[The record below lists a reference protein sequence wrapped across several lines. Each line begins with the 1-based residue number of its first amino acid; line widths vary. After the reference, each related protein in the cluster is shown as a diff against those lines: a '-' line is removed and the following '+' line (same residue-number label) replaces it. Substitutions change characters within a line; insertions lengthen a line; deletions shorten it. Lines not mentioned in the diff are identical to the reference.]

1 MTFYRLNWI
10 KIYIFTRTQVIHMP
24 TEVGNALRYITLP
37 SLPYIILDC
46 LLLVQGSEQ
55 AKHVVCVPAL
65 IYVGREKNR
74 AILNVSTSFFPQGY
88 LLRPRNIFN
97 CLPHKLIFLALLT
110 CKISSPLAMI
120 PFSTPPPPL
129 KQINYLPKI
138 PKEERVGWWTQ

>member
-1 MTFYRLNWI
+1 
-10 KIYIFTRTQVIHMP
+10 MP

-46 LLLVQGSEQ
+46 LLLVQGSAQ

-88 LLRPRNIFN
+88 LLRPRSIFN

-138 PKEERVGWWTQ
+138 PKEERVG